1 MNTGGPAV
9 FLDHLTNAMN
19 ELGVK
24 STIAYGH
31 CEPNETDYTE
41 ENTMHAELIRIKAL
55 HRTLNLID
63 DIRAFIEIRTI
74 IKALKPDIINT
85 YTSKAGVL
93 GRVAAKTISPKPKVV
108 HTFLGHLIYGYFGR
122 LRIWVFLSIEKMMS
136 KFTSAAVA
144 VTAET
149 KHSLMKKGVGRKM
162 RWEVIRIGIPIT
174 SSNKNDLSVDGKLNI
189 LWVGRFTDIKNP
201 SFAVEVMRKVCQ
213 KLPDSFEL
221 IMVGGG
227 ELFEDTVKL
236 AENLPIKFV
245 ATVKQ
250 PFKIFQS
257 FDLLMM
263 TSKNEGL
270 PLVILEAANCL
281 RPTISTSVGGISEFI
296 ENNAN
301 GYLVPN
307 DASLMAEKVISL
319 FNDKESLRR
328 SGLNA
333 RNVLENN
340 FSDRQMAHLYFE
352 LYQSL
357 II

>member
-162 RWEVIRIGIPIT
+162 RWE
-174 SSNKNDLSVDGKLNI
+174 LNI